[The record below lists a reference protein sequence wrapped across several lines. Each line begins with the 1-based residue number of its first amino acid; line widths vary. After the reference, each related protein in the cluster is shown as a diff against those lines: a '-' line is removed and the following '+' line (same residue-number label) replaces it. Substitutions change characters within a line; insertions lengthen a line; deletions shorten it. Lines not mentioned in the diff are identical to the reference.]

1 MVLVISFSGSLSII
15 SCCNIVGLIDVMMGD
30 LEEIMNS

>member
-15 SCCNIVGLIDVMMGD
+15 YYCNIVGLIDVMMGD
-30 LEEIMNS
+30 FETFV

>member
-15 SCCNIVGLIDVMMGD
+15 EYCKIVGLIDVMMGD
-30 LEEIMNS
+30 LETLV